1 MRSSLR
7 TLATAGAVIAFAV
20 SAHAFAAAAPSQPA
34 PAPAVAPLAE
44 SVPSDLPRNA
54 RPTHYRIEVTPD
66 AQALTFTGKVS
77 IDVTV
82 FSATDALVL
91 HGNGLTVANAAL
103 VGGDG
108 KPVSLTA
115 TADEA
120 AQTLRFAAPKSI
132 APGQYRLDIAYSG
145 KIGTQPSG
153 LFALDYPDKR
163 TGKEVRGLFTQF
175 EAPDARRFVPSF
187 DEPSYKATFDLSAIV
202 PADRMALSNMPI
214 KGQEVLAGGLKRVT
228 FGTTPK
234 MSSYLLFFGVGDFE
248 RSAQKAADGV
258 EVGIVAPTGSGKQ
271 ADFAREGL
279 AQILP
284 WYDDYF
290 GVKFPLP
297 KLDNIAA
304 PGTSQFFGAM
314 ENWGAIM
321 TFERIL
327 LLDPATTSP
336 NGVQSIYSVQA
347 HETAHQWFGDLVTM
361 GWWDDIWL
369 NEGFA
374 SWMADKVTD
383 HFHPEW
389 NWKLGGIDGRE
400 GAMALDALPTTHP
413 VVQKVRT
420 VSEMEQAFD
429 SITYQKGQAVIAM
442 LEDYVGPDT
451 WRNGMQLYMKRH
463 AYSNTASRDLW
474 AAMEDAGG
482 KDVDRIAEAFTHT
495 PGVPLLRVNTVAC
508 NAGQTRLDLT
518 QAAFTL
524 DPAARPAEAPLWPM
538 PLLVRVGSAE
548 PARHLMAGRNESVT
562 LQGCGPVLVNAGQL
576 GYYRTLYSAPAAKA
590 LVGAFA
596 SFAPIDQYGL
606 VRDNLSL
613 ALAGYQDMS
622 VGLNFL
628 AAFPNSAD
636 ATLAGKVAAQWQSV
650 YGLLDGDAA
659 KPARTVLGA
668 RISKLWSP
676 RLDKLGFDPAAGEP
690 LVDTKLRAQL
700 IETLGSVGD
709 PRVVAE
715 ARRRLQGLA
724 ADPKSLDGPLKGTW
738 LAVAAANANRADW
751 ELLRK
756 QAAGA
761 TSFVERQMYY
771 SNLGQAKDDALAKDA
786 LALAISGTPDATSA
800 SQIITSVARSHSEM
814 AFDFVRANQQKVDA
828 LIEHSGRARFF
839 ARIVAGSTDPAMVAK
854 VEAYAATLPA
864 DEAKPVVQ
872 ALTAL
877 KERIANRPRQRDQV
891 AKWVKSAK

>member
-7 TLATAGAVIAFAV
+7 SLATAGAVIAFAV
-20 SAHAFAAAAPSQPA
+20 SAHAFAAG
-34 PAPAVAPLAE
+34 APAVPTAATVAPLPE
-44 SVPSDLPRNA
+44 TVPSDLPRNA

-82 FSATDALVL
+82 FSATDALTL
-91 HGNGLTVANAAL
+91 HGNGLAVSSASLIGA
-103 VGGDG
+103 DG
-108 KPVSLTA
+108 KPVALTA
-115 TADEA
+115 KADEA
-120 AQTLRFAAPKSI
+120 AQTLRFAAPKAI
-132 APGQYRLDIAYSG
+132 APGQYRLDVAYSG

-202 PADRMALSNMPI
+202 PADRMALGNMPV
-214 KGQEVLAGGLKRVT
+214 KGQEMLPGGLKRVT
-228 FGTTPK
+228 FATTPK
-234 MSSYLLFFGVGDFE
+234 MSSYLLFFGMGDFE
-248 RSAQKAADGV
+248 RSSQKAADGV
-258 EVGIVAPTGSGKQ
+258 DVGIVAPTGSGAQ
-271 ADFAREGL
+271 ADYAREGL

-327 LLDPATTSP
+327 LLDPKTTSP
-336 NGVQSIYSVQA
+336 SGKQSIYSVQA

-361 GWWDDIWL
+361 AWWDDIWL

-383 HFHPEW
+383 HFNPDW

-429 SITYQKGQAVIAM
+429 SITYQKGQAVISM

-451 WRNGMQLYMKRH
+451 WRDGMRIYMKRH
-463 AYSNTASRDLW
+463 AYSNTSSRDLW
-474 AAMEDAGG
+474 AAMEEAGG

-495 PGVPLLRVNTVAC
+495 PGVPLLRVNAVSC
-508 NAGQTRLDLT
+508 QNGQTRLDLT
-518 QAAFTL
+518 QDAFSL
-524 DPAARPAEAPLWPM
+524 DPSTRGAASPVWPM
-538 PLLVRVGSAE
+538 PLLVRVGDAA
-548 PARHLMAGRNESVT
+548 PARHLMATRSESVT
-562 LQGCGPVLVNAGQL
+562 LAGCGPVLVNAGQL
-576 GYYRTLYSAPAAKA
+576 GYYRTLYPAPAIKA
-590 LVGAFA
+590 LVA
-596 SFAPIDQYGL
+596 SFGKLAPIDQYGL
-606 VRDNLSL
+606 ARDNLSL
-613 ALAGYQDMS
+613 ALAGYQDMA
-622 VGLNFL
+622 VGLDFL
-628 AAFPNSAD
+628 SAFSPNAD
-636 ATLAGKVAAQWQSV
+636 AVLSGNVAARWQAV
-650 YGLLDGDAA
+650 YGLLDGDAS
-659 KPARTVLGA
+659 KQARAALGA
-668 RISKLWSP
+668 RISKIWSP
-676 RLDKLGFDPAAGEP
+676 RLGKLGFDGTAGEP
-690 LVDTKLRAQL
+690 VVDTKLRAQL

-709 PRVVAE
+709 GKVVAE
-715 ARRRLQGLA
+715 ARRRLQGLTTN
-724 ADPKSLDGPLKGTW
+724 PQSLDGPLKGTW
-738 LAVAAANANRADW
+738 LSVAAANANRADW

-771 SNLGQAKDDALAKDA
+771 SNLGLAKDDALAKDS
-786 LALAISGTPDATSA
+786 LAFAISGTPDATSA
-800 SQIITSVARSHSEM
+800 SQIITSVARGHPEM
-814 AFDFVRANQQKVDA
+814 AFDFVRANQAKVDA

-839 ARIVAGSTDPAMVAK
+839 ARIVASSTDAAMVGK
-854 VEAYAATLPA
+854 IEAYAATLPA

-877 KERIANRPRQRDQV
+877 KERLANRPRQREQV